1 MNREAHLAQ
10 IKELRKESDFNALIY
25 WMKHGREISFT
36 AFSRTGELSQFLE
49 DKLEQERAKNL
60 KGGLS
65 S

>member
-10 IKELRKESDFNALIY
+10 IKELRKESDFTALLY

-36 AFSRTGELSQFLE
+36 TFSRTGELSQFLE